1 MRPVITGERSMT
13 TRWMVGRQIATA
25 VALILALAACGGS
38 DTPTSPNPSPNP
50 SPAPLSNGSFSAL
63 INGAS
68 FNATSAR
75 VVLAGGNLKSIGGG
89 NATGQTIGF
98 AWLDTGPGTF
108 PIGGVTIATHTFMG
122 NTWSASSA
130 QGSGSITVTT

>member
-1 MRPVITGERSMT
+1 
-13 TRWMVGRQIATA
+13 
-25 VALILALAACGGS
+25 
-38 DTPTSPNPSPNP
+38 
-50 SPAPLSNGSFSAL
+50 L

-98 AWLDTGPGTF
+98 AWLDTGPGTY
-108 PIGGVTIATHTFMG
+108 PIGGVTIATHTLMG

-130 QGSGSITVTT
+130 QGSGSITVTTSTANRVAGTFAFVLQADGPSGATGTRNITQGQFDLTF